1 MELLTI
7 ITIIFGVAMSVGY
20 FTQTYKI
27 FKKKSAKDVSLLT
40 YLFFGSGIIIWLLYG
55 ISIQSY
61 PVIISNIVYLVGVIS
76 VLLAYFSVKR

>member
-1 MELLTI
+1 
-7 ITIIFGVAMSVGY
+7 MSVGY